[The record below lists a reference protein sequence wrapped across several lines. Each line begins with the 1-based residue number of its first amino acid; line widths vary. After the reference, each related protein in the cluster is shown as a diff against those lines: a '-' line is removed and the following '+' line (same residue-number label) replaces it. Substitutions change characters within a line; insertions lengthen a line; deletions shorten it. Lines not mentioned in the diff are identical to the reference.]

1 MSNKVVSSSIV
12 ESLSRALPGD
22 SSLLC
27 STVHSSASVSEPAA
41 PSTLP
46 THVAGLQLPSSGPLS
61 VPHALT
67 SHSHAVST
75 VIAPPIQ
82 VLRTPLSASAPPA
95 LGTRATPPAALD
107 VVDATAEV
115 PDSGTA
121 GGTRR
126 GRPKKG
132 DVLAPPTD
140 LELLRVCNYM
150 RRLVEQTKKRIRK
163 LETEGSC
170 SIEEITDDRLFASFD
185 ELAGSREGLYVQL
198 GKNRIPVRPEKG
210 IMFQMWLMCYG
221 SFATGDFE
229 EGSDSRA
236 RRDNTSLFRMMIS
249 MICSRAKMPASQI
262 SLKKEHKGKNKK
274 RGSAGAE
281 VAPDAKKAK
290 PDAAPGVAGQ
300 TIARGAVAGFALP
313 DSAPSQI
320 SPQLPPQTLTHSV
333 SMTSV
338 AEQTH
343 SVAHPSGLGLQS
355 AFNPT
360 SIARATYLSSATSEA
375 ESPTVA
381 PSPAAASSAATSVSE
396 ASSTATGASAPD
408 PTPTGVSVAERAV
421 EWASPTTSSPHV
433 ASVTLDSSKADSV
446 VTEPPGPPPVATPSS
461 APPFPTSAA
470 STLAST
476 LAPSAPVAAV
486 TTTRVP
492 TSGLSSIDLPTRVN
506 PLLATNALPCTGRQA
521 EPPQ

>member
-1 MSNKVVSSSIV
+1 MQ
-12 ESLSRALPGD
+12 
-22 SSLLC
+22 
-27 STVHSSASVSEPAA
+27 SSAPVSEPAA
-41 PSTLP
+41 PCPLP
-46 THVAGLQLPSSGPLS
+46 VHVAGLQHPPSVSLA

-67 SHSHAVST
+67 SHTHAVST
-75 VIAPPIQ
+75 PIAPPSHG
-82 VLRTPLSASAPPA
+82 LRTPLSATAAPA

-115 PDSGTA
+115 PDAGAA

-163 LETEGSC
+163 LETEGGC
-170 SIEEITDDRLFASFD
+170 SIEDISDDQLFASFD
-185 ELAGSREGLYVQL
+185 EMAGSREGLYVQL

-262 SLKKEHKGKNKK
+262 SLKKEYKGKNKK
-274 RGSAGAE
+274 RGTAGAE
-281 VAPDAKKAK
+281 VAPDPKKAK
-290 PDAAPGVAGQ
+290 PDAAPGVGGQ
-300 TIARGAVAGFALP
+300 TTAGGAMAGLAHP

-320 SPQLPPQTLTHSV
+320 PSQLPPQTPTHSA
-333 SMTSV
+333 SMTSI

-360 SIARATYLSSATSEA
+360 SIARATYLSSATSET
-375 ESPTVA
+375 ESPTVS
-381 PSPAAASSAATSVSE
+381 PSPAAASSAA
-396 ASSTATGASAPD
+396 ASTLEPSGTATRVKASD
-408 PTPTGVSVAERAV
+408 PIPTGVSIAEHAI
-421 EWASPTTSSPHV
+421 EWASPSTSSLHV
-433 ASVTLDSSKADSV
+433 PPVTLDTSKTDSV
-446 VTEPPGPPPVATPSS
+446 VTEQPGTLPVASPSS
-461 APPFPTSAA
+461 ENPVPASGESTTP
-470 STLAST
+470 STLAF
-476 LAPSAPVAAV
+476 SAPIAADLAI
-486 TTTRVP
+486 TLPTITLP
-492 TSGLSSIDLPTRVN
+492 TSGLSSVVLPTAVN
-506 PLLATNALPCTGRQA
+506 SIVAANALPGTSRQA
-521 EPPQ
+521 EQPQ